1 MDTLEELLKGVTTLP
16 TPPAIALKII
26 EEVKKDKFS
35 INDFARI
42 ISNDPSLTAKI
53 LSVANSSFY
62 GLTSKVES
70 IERAVSILGLE
81 ALKNIALSFVLVKG
95 FKKDTTDGFDHDLF
109 WRRSITAATCTEIMS
124 ARLNIKREDTFV
136 TPLLM
141 DVGVLVMYL
150 CRPEDFLKVLVEK
163 KTSRITMYE
172 AEMDV
177 FGFDHQAVG
186 SAILKKW
193 GLPADIYEPIAHH
206 HNLNGTPPEI
216 QDFVDVLM
224 ISDMV
229 SSVYHSDRSTETYAE
244 LSGLLLAKFNLDDTE
259 ANELIDKVAEK
270 TAEILESFDIDTGN
284 IRPYSEILQEANE
297 ELGRLNLSYEQLVM
311 ELRQEKKKVE
321 SLAHDLKL
329 ANEKLRNLVF
339 QDELTGLS
347 NYRCFD
353 DYLDKEL
360 SRAERYTSKLSI
372 IVADID
378 HLKKINDDYGHTQG
392 DLVLRS
398 IAAMF
403 EGRMRRPD
411 TVARYSNGKFA
422 FILPE
427 TDIKGAAIFGER
439 LRKLVEEKEIKMD
452 KETVKV
458 TVSLGITTYN
468 PMDGKKTKDEIM
480 DGAERALYNSKKSGR
495 NKLSIIT

>member
-1 MDTLEELLKGVTTLP
+1 
-16 TPPAIALKII
+16 
-26 EEVKKDKFS
+26 
-35 INDFARI
+35 
-42 ISNDPSLTAKI
+42 
-53 LSVANSSFY
+53 
-62 GLTSKVES
+62 
-70 IERAVSILGLE
+70 
-81 ALKNIALSFVLVKG
+81 
-95 FKKDTTDGFDHDLF
+95 
-109 WRRSITAATCTEIMS
+109 
-124 ARLNIKREDTFV
+124 
-136 TPLLM
+136 
-141 DVGVLVMYL
+141 
-150 CRPEDFLKVLVEK
+150 
-163 KTSRITMYE
+163 
-172 AEMDV
+172 
-177 FGFDHQAVG
+177 
-186 SAILKKW
+186 
-193 GLPADIYEPIAHH
+193 
-206 HNLNGTPPEI
+206 
-216 QDFVDVLM
+216 
-224 ISDMV
+224 
-229 SSVYHSDRSTETYAE
+229 
-244 LSGLLLAKFNLDDTE
+244 
-259 ANELIDKVAEK
+259 
-270 TAEILESFDIDTGN
+270 
-284 IRPYSEILQEANE
+284 
-297 ELGRLNLSYEQLVM
+297 
-311 ELRQEKKKVE
+311 
-321 SLAHDLKL
+321 
-329 ANEKLRNLVF
+329 LVF